1 MGFVRKGAAIVNGD
15 KREFLSALE
24 RKEKR
29 LMLQKKLA
37 EIDDLKKKVNFLETA
52 VLTLQ
57 QQINELI
64 ENQKN

>member
-15 KREFLSALE
+15 NREFLSALE